1 MLVIKD
7 IDDLLHAPS
16 GLPLIQLYYQATGN
30 RLITI
35 LLMIAFTIC
44 FFACAVAII
53 TASSRSL
60 WSAARDEC
68 FPRSDMWKKISERFE
83 MPLNAVLLQA
93 MFLIVSNVVRHSPRP
108 LWQRQSPS
116 LTEILAL
123 RARLSWLRSCLLAH
137 GQRLHHLPRRILC
150 YPAGD
155 SIVCEPRRPAPSS
168 AFPPRS
174 FRIYCQPS
182 LDCLGRL
189 LNRGVLYTH

>member
-7 IDDLLHAPS
+7 IDDILHTPS

-53 TASSRSL
+53 TGSSRSL

-68 FPRSDMWKKISERFE
+68 FPRSDLWKKISQRFE

-93 MFLIVSNVVRHSPRP
+93 VFLVVSNMATLAYG
-108 LWQRQSPS
+108 LW
-116 LTEILAL
+116 
-123 RARLSWLRSCLLAH
+123 
-137 GQRLHHLPRRILC
+137 
-150 YPAGD
+150 
-155 SIVCEPRRPAPSS
+155 
-168 AFPPRS
+168 
-174 FRIYCQPS
+174 
-182 LDCLGRL
+182 
-189 LNRGVLYTH
+189 